1 MEKISGNY
9 NQIKEKILNDYQNN
23 DNSICDYFASTICT
37 DLSIEEVTK
46 LYAELRYKCDG
57 DITCN
62 IIDKDNVMLLAEDK
76 IAPLA
81 EVIKLVK
88 E

>member
-9 NQIKEKILNDYQNN
+9 NQVKEKILNDYQNN

-37 DLSIEEVTK
+37 DLSIEEVTM